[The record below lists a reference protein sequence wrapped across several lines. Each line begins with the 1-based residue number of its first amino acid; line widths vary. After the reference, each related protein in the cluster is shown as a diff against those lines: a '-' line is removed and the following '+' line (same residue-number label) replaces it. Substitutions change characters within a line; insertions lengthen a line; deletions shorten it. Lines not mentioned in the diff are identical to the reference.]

1 MENKKEITVRLEV
14 KELVFDIQNK
24 TYLTG
29 RSREADNTKGYEA
42 ASHIQVSDDDENSY
56 QIRRSISNAFCDLK
70 TELAEYLNEEAT
82 TTDNLVKSEIDDDAT
97 LIIKFLMPSNFNQA
111 AADNLGAAI
120 HRYIVCRAIADWY
133 TITNKADT
141 TDYTAM
147 TDVALESA
155 RRALY
160 KRRRPSRPKIT
171 API

>member
-1 MENKKEITVRLEV
+1 MENKKEITIRLEV

-56 QIRRSISNAFCDLK
+56 QIRRSISNAFCNLK
-70 TELAEYLNEEAT
+70 TELAEYLDDSAT
-82 TTDNLVKSEIDDDAT
+82 TTDNLVKSEIDNDTA
-97 LIIKFLMPSNFNQA
+97 LILKLLMPSNYNQA
-111 AADNLGAAI
+111 AEDNLGAAL
-120 HRYIVCRAIADWY
+120 HQYIVSRSIADWF
-133 TITNKADT
+133 TITDKADT
-141 TDYTAM
+141 AEYTAM
-147 TDVALESA
+147 TEAALEAA

-171 API
+171 SAK